1 MSLIK
6 TITVEDYYTVEEAKR
21 ISTAVKNLPFTQH
34 EFGKEI
40 DNFNFTPE
48 NSNELFSMVLNRPV
62 EVIDERS
69 GVFREPELFIHF
81 ESFDSLNEWLFV
93 VALESSTFNIYYHLE
108 EDARV
113 CDKLPSIGA
122 RSALEGYKYNY
133 RNLFEWHC
141 AVNYLLEPGQ
151 GVFFRPWIFHSFD
164 QGLIQVFRIKEK
176 DASKLQIQ

>member
-1 MSLIK
+1 MSFIK
-6 TITVEDYYTVEEAKR
+6 TITVEDYYTQEEATR
-21 ISTAVKNLPFTQH
+21 LSNVVKNLSFTQH

-48 NSNELFSMVLNRPV
+48 NSDVLFSKVLNRPV
-62 EVIDERS
+62 EIIEEQS

-81 ESFDSLNEWLFV
+81 ESFESLNDWLFV
-93 VALESSTFNIYYHLE
+93 VALESSTFNLYYHLQ
-108 EDARV
+108 EDMRQCAG
-113 CDKLPSIGA
+113 LPAIGA

-151 GVFFRPWIFHSFD
+151 GIFFRPWMFHSFD
-164 QGLIQVFRIKEK
+164 QGLIQTFRLREK
-176 DASKLQIQ
+176 DVN